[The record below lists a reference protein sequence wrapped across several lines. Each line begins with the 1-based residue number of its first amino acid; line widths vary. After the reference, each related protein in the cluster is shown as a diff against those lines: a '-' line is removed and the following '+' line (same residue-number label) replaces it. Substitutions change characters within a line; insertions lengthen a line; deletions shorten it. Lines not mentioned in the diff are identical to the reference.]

1 MALRAKARKLIALP
15 ASDRRLLLR
24 AAIVLAGCRL
34 AVWLLPLPLLSRWL
48 PVITLPPR
56 HATAGINDEKLAW
69 AIAATGPSLGATCL
83 PQAMAACWFLAR
95 SGMQP
100 ILRIGVRKS
109 GEGAVSAHAWVE
121 HAGRVLIGGRP
132 DLASYAPLLSVG
144 PGSGTITRF
153 SAANS

>member
-15 ASDRRLLLR
+15 ASDRRLLFR

-34 AVWLLPLPLLSRWL
+34 AVWLLPLPLLGRGLAAMASWY
-48 PVITLPPR
+48 R
-56 HATAGINDEKLAW
+56 HPTTAANDEKLVW
-69 AIAATGPSLGATCL
+69 AIAAAGPALGATCL
-83 PQAMAACWFLAR
+83 PQAMAAYWILAR
-95 SGMQP
+95 NGRQP
-100 ILRIGVRKS
+100 ILQVGVRKS
-109 GEGAVSAHAWVE
+109 GAGIVSAHAWVE